1 MKTFYWYDYET
12 FGLSPRI
19 HRIAQFAGIRTDED
33 LNIKDEL
40 ELFCKPTYDCLPAPE
55 ACKVTGITPQDCEE
69 KGLIEHEFISKIN
82 QELSIPETCIV
93 GYNSIAFDDEFTR
106 HTLFRN
112 FLDPYAWHVQNR
124 NTRWDILNVARFC
137 YALKEENSLEWVI
150 EKNRPIF
157 KLDRLAPANG
167 IEHSDAHDAMAD
179 VRATIGIAKIIKQ
192 KQPKFFA
199 YALSL
204 NEKKVVEELVH
215 FLHPMLLTTSSFG
228 PKCSYTRMV
237 TAICEHPKYSGR
249 AIVFN
254 LKQDPKL
261 ILDTDTDKLIKNL
274 FSKKADLDK
283 GVERP
288 GLSELVYNKSPMFY
302 CSEKLDS
309 FNLLSSRIEKFH
321 IDMEKCMKHL
331 RFIQKNEKEIKE
343 KIKLIYSQKTE
354 MIASKDVDQALYDNF
369 ISNEDRAICNK
380 IQKLSINE
388 ISTYKPEFIDK
399 KLSELFLNF
408 KARNYPENLTEDEN
422 KKWNKI
428 VESRLKGSNGYLS
441 IESFMKSLNKL
452 LEDSLEL
459 SEEEQ
464 KKIKILCQELLDYAE
479 LL

>member
-12 FGLSPRI
+12 FGLSPKI
-19 HRIAQFAGIRTDED
+19 HRIAQFAGIRTDEN

-112 FLDPYAWHVQNR
+112 FLDPYAWHVQNG

-157 KLDRLAPANG
+157 KLDKLAPANN
-167 IEHSDAHDAMAD
+167 IEHANAHDAMAD

-192 KQPKFFA
+192 KQPKFFE

-204 NEKKVVEELVH
+204 NEKKGVEKLVH

-228 PKCSYTRMV
+228 YKCSFTRMV

-254 LKQDPKL
+254 LEQDPKL
-261 ILDTDTDKLIKNL
+261 ILDTDIDILTKNL

-288 GLSELVYNKSPMFY
+288 GLSELVYNKSPMFV
-302 CSEKLDS
+302 CSPKPDRFKLPPV
-309 FNLLSSRIEKFH
+309 LIEKFQ

-331 RFIQKNEKEIKE
+331 FYIEKNKDKIEKRIE
-343 KIKLIYSQKTE
+343 LIYSKNSE
-354 MIASKDVDQALYDNF
+354 MKPNIDADQALYDNF
-369 ISNEDRAICNK
+369 ISNKDRAICNK
-380 IQKLSINE
+380 IQKLSINK
-388 ISTYKPEFIDK
+388 ISTYKPEFKDK

-408 KARNYPENLTEDEN
+408 KARNYPESLTEDEN
-422 KKWNKI
+422 KKWNEI
-428 VESRLKGSNGYLS
+428 IESRLKGLNGYLS
-441 IESFMKSLNKL
+441 IESFKNSLIKL
-452 LEDSLEL
+452 LENSLEL

-464 KKIKILCQELLDYAE
+464 KKTNILCQELQNYAE
-479 LL
+479 LI